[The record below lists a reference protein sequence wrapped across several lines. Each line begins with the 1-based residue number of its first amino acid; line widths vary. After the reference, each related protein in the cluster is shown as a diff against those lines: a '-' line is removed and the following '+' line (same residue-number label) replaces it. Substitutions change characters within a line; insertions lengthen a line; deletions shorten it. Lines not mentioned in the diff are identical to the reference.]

1 MEKAQLLGLKIGLL
15 SLFSFL
21 IQTVCRAAATA
32 SRVRKGC
39 SVYDPPPRHHQTF
52 HKVEFYGFELG

>member
-39 SVYDPPPRHHQTF
+39 SVYDPPAII
-52 HKVEFYGFELG
+52 KLSIK